1 MRGISH
7 GVKNGAC
14 DEMLLELSSVVGVLD
29 FYLSQC
35 GNHQT
40 QAVMEPLETP
50 AVGAE
55 GARSEFYLTLIKM

>member
-7 GVKNGAC
+7 GAKNGAC

-40 QAVMEPLETP
+40 QAVMEHSRPQPL
-50 AVGAE
+50 GLR
-55 GARSEFYLTLIKM
+55 ARDLNFI